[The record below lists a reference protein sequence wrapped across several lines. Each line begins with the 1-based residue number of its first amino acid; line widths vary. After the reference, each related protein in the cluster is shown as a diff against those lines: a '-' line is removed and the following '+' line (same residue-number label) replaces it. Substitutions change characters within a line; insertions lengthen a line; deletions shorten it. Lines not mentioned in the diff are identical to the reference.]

1 VSVLSTDNQQYEEL
15 QKRIEQTSHNWA
27 SRIEGTD
34 IVVVNGSG
42 GTFPLIPQL
51 QLDINTERYHTFI
64 HELLTLLEL
73 EQPTLAKECSLLRQ
87 SLQES
92 LLKEWFEASVAT
104 NFFYFEEYAKNL
116 SIAKWLPFFIA
127 EHATRPFL
135 QKLVLDHKEELDQA
149 DHQHGCVACGEPARL
164 AIISKKG
171 KKELICPRCNY
182 SWPEKKIS
190 CAHCGT
196 EDHTKIE
203 ILKLE
208 GQENEQIHICDSC
221 KGYTKVI
228 DVRKMIKKESPQLLD
243 HKTIHLDYIA
253 QERGY
258 GIPTKAVTH

>member
-1 VSVLSTDNQQYEEL
+1 MIEATDMVIG
-15 QKRIEQTSHNWA
+15 KG
-27 SRIEGTD
+27 SR
-34 IVVVNGSG
+34 SR
-42 GTFPLIPQL
+42 FPLIPQL
-51 QLDINTERYHTFI
+51 QLNINTERYHTFI
-64 HELLTLLEL
+64 DELVTLLET
-73 EQPTLAKECSLLRQ
+73 EQPALANDCNLLRQ
-87 SLQES
+87 SLHTNI
-92 LLKEWFEASVAT
+92 LKEWFEASVGT
-104 NFFYFEEYAKNL
+104 NFFYFEEYAENL
-116 SIAKWLPFFIA
+116 SIAKWLPFFVA

-135 QKLVLDHKEELDQA
+135 QKLVLELKEELDQA
-149 DHQHGCVACGEPARL
+149 DHHPGCVACGEPARL

-171 KKELICPRCNY
+171 KKELVCPRCNY

-208 GQENEQIHICDSC
+208 GQENEQIHICDGC

-243 HKTIHLDYIA
+243 QQTIHLDYIA